1 MSAAKSTKFPTA
13 AALTEELSRMQRL
26 VRFQV
31 ELWRYCARRLWQH
44 NVMAMSSALA
54 FRTIFAMTPTLV
66 LALLVVKSLGV
77 LENSKTDLRDFLD
90 AAGIGQISMGEGE
103 ENFSASDKIME
114 IVAGVEEKLTLG
126 TIGPVGVLLLIWTAL
141 TLMMTLEGALN
152 RICEAPRSRSFRH
165 RLTMY
170 WSVLSLGPVV
180 MLTVRYL
187 AGKISATVATVR
199 AVEWLLEA
207 LGWLGPVLTGLIL
220 LALLYKIVPN
230 TRVQF
235 RAAIGGALVAV
246 PLWLVA
252 KWAFRLYVTKVAAGS
267 LYGAIG
273 LLPLFLIW
281 VNWSWVI
288 LLFGAEVSYTAAN
301 LRRLRRADLAG
312 RLVLGPE
319 EMLAATLSVAE
330 PFHKGRGP
338 VAFET
343 ICGAIG
349 LPDESVSSLLE
360 RLEDKQVI
368 GRIAEESGGAFVLAR
383 PAERIGLLEVI
394 DLHQRDGQ
402 ERLPGVTKQIHTG
415 LQIVRQQTQ
424 ATLGNMTLAQVLAEM
439 DNEKPEG

>member
-54 FRTIFAMTPTLV
+54 FRTIFAMTPALV
-66 LALLVVKSLGV
+66 LSLLVVKSLGV
-77 LENSKTDLRDFLD
+77 LENSKTSLRDFLD
-90 AAGIGQISMGEGE
+90 AAGVGQITLSEGE
-103 ENFSASDKIME
+103 ENINAADKLME
-114 IVAGVEEKLTLG
+114 IVTSVENKLTLG
-126 TIGPVGVLLLIWTAL
+126 RIGPIGVLLLIWTAL

-152 RICEAPRSRSFRH
+152 RICEAPRSRSLKR

-187 AGKISATVATVR
+187 AGKITESVASVG
-199 AVEWLLEA
+199 ALAWLLEA
-207 LGWLGPVLTGLIL
+207 LGWAGPVLTGLLL
-220 LALLYKIVPN
+220 LALMYKIVPN

-252 KWAFRLYVTKVAAGS
+252 KWAFRLYVTRVAAGS

-281 VNWSWVI
+281 INWSWVV

-312 RLVLGPE
+312 RLALGPE
-319 EMLAATLSVAE
+319 EMLAVTMAVAE
-330 PFHKGRGP
+330 PFHKGEGP
-338 VAFET
+338 VAFEAV
-343 ICGAIG
+343 CKAIN
-349 LPDESVSSLLE
+349 LPDESISSLLE
-360 RLEDKQVI
+360 RLEAKQVVS
-368 GRIAEESGGAFVLAR
+368 RVADEGGDAFVLAR

-402 ERLPGVTKQIHTG
+402 ERLAGSNRRIRAC
-415 LQIVRQQTQ
+415 LQAVRRQAQ
-424 ATLGNMTLAQVLAEM
+424 ATLGNMTLAQVIEEM
-439 DNEKPEG
+439 DSEMTKE